1 MTPDSAPGSEG
12 FRCYRVSTR
21 LQTRSRCRR
30 ALSSPCA
37 PWHRTC
43 HLTGKGFG
51 VTTCP
56 VTLDP
61 PPGAGGS
68 GVTSAPWHQ
77 ARYPVGK
84 GSSVTM
90 CPTALDPPPSTGG
103 LWCRHVPHGTGP
115 TTQQGRAPVSPCV
128 LWLRTCPWCER
139 AQPSPHAPW
148 LSASEVSSC
157 VPKKP
162 DIRHIMASPGMR
174 SKQHIKYVED
184 KPCTA
189 YS

>member
-1 MTPDSAPGSEG
+1 VSPRVHTAPDPLSVSESSIIAMCPMAPDAPPDREG
-12 FRCYRVSTR
+12 LRCHHVSR
-21 LQTRSRCRR
+21 DSRPTSWCR
-30 ALSSPCA
+30 
-37 PWHRTC
+37 
-43 HLTGKGFG
+43 
-51 VTTCP
+51 
-56 VTLDP
+56 
-61 PPGAGGS
+61 GS

-77 ARYPVGK
+77 ARYPAGK

-90 CPTALDPPPSTGG
+90 CPTAPDPPPSTGG
-103 LWCRHVPHGTGP
+103 LWCHHVAHGTEP
-115 TTQQGRAPVSPCV
+115 TTQQGRAPVSPRV
-128 LWLRTCPWCER
+128 LWLWTCPRCER

-162 DIRHIMASPGMR
+162 DIRHIMASPDTR

-184 KPCTA
+184 KPCTV